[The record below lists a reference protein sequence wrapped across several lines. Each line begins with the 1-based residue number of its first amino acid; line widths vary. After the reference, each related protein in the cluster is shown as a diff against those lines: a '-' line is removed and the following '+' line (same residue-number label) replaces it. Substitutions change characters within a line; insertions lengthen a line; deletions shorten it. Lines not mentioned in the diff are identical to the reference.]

1 MATSAKTLATIIES
15 LSKEYKFD
23 YDKALIHLTKDDLLP
38 KKLAPKDTTT
48 LRFASKKAEQLA
60 VEHHITPT
68 GEGSAKNG
76 AWTMK
81 DIEKLMA
88 KPTKEKLLISPT
100 ALNLANEHNISFA
113 GRTGSGKDGRIL
125 LKDVESWLVADN
137 DNTDDEIDI
146 SPRAL
151 QEANS
156 LNLTDDDLSK
166 ILGTGNDGRILLK
179 DIVNYAKDSDSDDS
193 KSSKKSN
200 KDSKKDYNKDYN
212 KDSKK
217 PSKSTVSRKK
227 PEPETDTDTDDDDE

>member
-38 KKLAPKDTTT
+38 KKLAPKDTTA

-60 VEHHITPT
+60 QEHNIVPT

-100 ALNLANEHNISFA
+100 ALNLANEHGISVA

-151 QEANS
+151 QEAKS

-179 DIVNYAKDSDSDDS
+179 DVVNYAKDGDSDDS

-200 KDSKKDYNKDYN
+200 KDSKK
-212 KDSKK
+212 
-217 PSKSTVSRKK
+217 PAKSTVSRKK
-227 PEPETDTDTDDDDE
+227 PETDSDTDDDDQ

>member
-200 KDSKKDYNKDYN
+200 KDSKK
-212 KDSKK
+212 
-217 PSKSTVSRKK
+217 PAKSTVSLKKPAKSTVSHKK
-227 PEPETDTDTDDDDE
+227 PETDSDTDDE

>member
-1 MATSAKTLATIIES
+1 MATSAKTLATIIET

-38 KKLAPKDTTT
+38 KKLAPKDTTA

-100 ALNLANEHNISFA
+100 ALNLANEHGISVA

-125 LKDVESWLVADN
+125 LKDVESWLLADN

-151 QEANS
+151 QEAKS

-179 DIVNYAKDSDSDDS
+179 DIVNYAKDGDSDDS

-200 KDSKKDYNKDYN
+200 KDSKK
-212 KDSKK
+212 
-217 PSKSTVSRKK
+217 PAKSTVSRKK
-227 PEPETDTDTDDDDE
+227 PETDSDTDDE

>member
-1 MATSAKTLATIIES
+1 
-15 LSKEYKFD
+15 
-23 YDKALIHLTKDDLLP
+23 
-38 KKLAPKDTTT
+38 
-48 LRFASKKAEQLA
+48 
-60 VEHHITPT
+60 
-68 GEGSAKNG
+68 
-76 AWTMK
+76 TMK
-81 DIEKLMA
+81 DIEKSMA

-100 ALNLANEHNISFA
+100 ALNLANEHGISVA

-151 QEANS
+151 QEAKS

-179 DIVNYAKDSDSDDS
+179 DIVNYAKDGDSDDS

-200 KDSKKDYNKDYN
+200 KDSKKPAFK
-212 KDSKK
+212 
-217 PSKSTVSRKK
+217 
-227 PEPETDTDTDDDDE
+227 